1 MNAKMTITL
10 PVEDIPQEVSR
21 ILENISEKLKRISE
35 QTSNISY
42 NQDHSLV
49 ISEIDD
55 IRKQLTLIDLNY
67 EDCYNVL
74 LGYVKYQT
82 DTRIKAT
89 EQKPQE
95 QSDVSANE

>member
-21 ILENISEKLKRISE
+21 ILENISEKLKRILE

-49 ISEIDD
+49 VSEIDD

-89 EQKPQE
+89 EQKSQE
-95 QSDVSANE
+95 QGDVSTNE